1 MLQTLFI
8 VSAAI
13 GLMVGGIQLF
23 KWLRRPSDASAASP
37 SLIQDKWVTP
47 EYVEKAGI
55 AQRIK
60 DQGYLL
66 YWATAQQEPERVDL
80 QGWEV
85 VVDQAPDGSRVRYKS
100 HDHPIVG
107 GYVILLKK
115 KLP

>member
-1 MLQTLFI
+1 MIQTLFI

-13 GLMVGGIQLF
+13 GLIVGGIQLW
-23 KWLRRPSDASAASP
+23 KWIKKPAQVPAAAP
-37 SLIQDKWVTP
+37 DPIEDKWVSP

-60 DQGYLL
+60 EQGYQL
-66 YWATAQQEPERVDL
+66 YWATAEQEPQQVDL
-80 QGWEV
+80 EGWEV
-85 VVDQAPDGSRVRYKS
+85 VVDRAPDGSRVRYK
-100 HDHPIVG
+100 HRDHPIVG